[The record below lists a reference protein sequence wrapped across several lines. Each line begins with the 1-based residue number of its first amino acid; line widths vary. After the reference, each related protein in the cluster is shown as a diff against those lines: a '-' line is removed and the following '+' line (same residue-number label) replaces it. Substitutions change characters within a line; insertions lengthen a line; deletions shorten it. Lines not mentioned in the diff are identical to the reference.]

1 MSHSL
6 FKEGKKKEPHW
17 INPIIIIIICLFF
30 SGCITYDAPPN
41 ADPPKNGSNP
51 VLSHNFD
58 YTSDQTPPRIG
69 IPKSEGRFTVTEVAF
84 HADHPDPK
92 NPLIPTQFYQPTVPG
107 SHPAVVILPIT
118 RGDYPTKAVA
128 AYLADHGI
136 ASLLFLSRS
145 TFTGAAEKDFNTL
158 AAQFH
163 DYVVEVRQA
172 LDWLVQQPSIDTDR
186 IGLIGMSLGAV
197 VGSSTTGVDPRIR
210 SEVLLLGGGD
220 LPGIIFSTGERSF
233 VKMRNRLMK
242 ERRVGP
248 EALKQDAEKTLATV
262 EPLNY
267 AYRLPPSNILMIN
280 AYFDQAIPRS
290 YTLALW
296 EKIGKPHLVFVP
308 TGHYTAVLFLWYAEA
323 EAYEHFKKTLDLPDP
338 ALPAPVR
345 PAGGG
350 GRQAGVK

>member
-6 FKEGKKKEPHW
+6 FERKQEMSPGFRRGLLPLT
-17 INPIIIIIICLFF
+17 ICVIVVCLLF
-30 SGCITYDAPPN
+30 SGCITYDAPSN

-51 VLSHNFD
+51 VLSHDFD
-58 YTSDQTPPRIG
+58 YTPDPTPPQVD

-84 HADHPDPK
+84 HAVHPDPK

-107 SHPAVVILPIT
+107 PQPVVVILPIT

-128 AYLADHGI
+128 AYLADHGM
-136 ASLLFLSRS
+136 ASLLFLSRP
-145 TFTGAAEKDFNTL
+145 TFTGNAEKDFNAL
-158 AAQFH
+158 AAQLH

-172 LDWLVQQPSIDTDR
+172 LDWLTQQPSIDTDR
-186 IGLIGMSLGAV
+186 IGLLGMSLGAI
-197 VGSSTTGVDPRIR
+197 VGSLTTGVDPRVR

-220 LPGIIFSTGERSF
+220 LPGIIFSTRERSF
-233 VKMRNRLMK
+233 VKMRNRLM
-242 ERRVGP
+242 EEQRVSP

-267 AYRLPPSNILMIN
+267 AYRLPPNNILMIN
-280 AYFDQAIPRS
+280 AYFDQAIPRP

-308 TGHYTAVLFLWYAEA
+308 AGHYTAILFLWYAEVQ
-323 EAYEHFKKTLDLPDP
+323 AYEHFKKTLGL
-338 ALPAPVR
+338 PVR
-345 PAGGG
+345 
-350 GRQAGVK
+350 QAEVG